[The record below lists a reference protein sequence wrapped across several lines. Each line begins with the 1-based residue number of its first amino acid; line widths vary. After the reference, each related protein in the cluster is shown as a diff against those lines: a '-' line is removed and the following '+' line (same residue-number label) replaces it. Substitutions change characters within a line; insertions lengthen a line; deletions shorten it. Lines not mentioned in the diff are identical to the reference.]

1 MAQPPVPHQ
10 SLSSPPSPRLNSWR
24 CTNKSPWSRGC
35 PFFFSTFFSFFSTT
49 FPSCPLS
56 SRALLLE
63 LHISTSDSLT
73 QSFLPLLHLLILFR
87 LFLLLLIILVFI
99 LLFLLHLFPSSISTS
114 LTQRLATQHLPG
126 VPTFSPNNPAQPTSN
141 HKQRCSYCKSK
152 LKNLSFQNPAPSST
166 NSEPQT
172 QPKITTKPI
181 DDNS

>member
-99 LLFLLHLFPSSISTS
+99 LLFLFHLF
-114 LTQRLATQHLPG
+114 L
-126 VPTFSPNNPAQPTSN
+126 
-141 HKQRCSYCKSK
+141 K
-152 LKNLSFQNPAPSST
+152 LHINLSDSETGDSAPFQRPNFFSKQFGST
-166 NSEPQT
+166 NSQFA
-172 QPKITTKPI
+172 KAY
-181 DDNS
+181 